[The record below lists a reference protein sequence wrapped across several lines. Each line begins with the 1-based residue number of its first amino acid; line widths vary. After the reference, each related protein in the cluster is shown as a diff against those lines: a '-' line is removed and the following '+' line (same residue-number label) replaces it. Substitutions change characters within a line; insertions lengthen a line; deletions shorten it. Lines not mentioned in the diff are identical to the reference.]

1 MKVAIFSTK
10 SYDRQFLEAA
20 NLANLDQQHQLSF
33 FEARLDHNTAPLA
46 VGFPVVCGFVN
57 DDFSAETLKLLADQG
72 TKLIALRCTGFN
84 NVDLPAAANLGIKVV
99 RVSAYS
105 PYSVAE
111 FAVGMILTLNRKFH
125 KAYNR
130 VREGNFALDSLVGFD
145 LHGRTIGIIG
155 TGKIGLI
162 FARIL
167 AGFGCQILG
176 YDLYANP
183 EFTEIPDARY
193 VDLPELFANSDIISL
208 HCPLTPENRYLI
220 NTSAINQMKSG
231 VILINTSRGGLI
243 DTQAVIIGL
252 KSQIIGALGL
262 DVYEQEGE
270 LFFEDLSS
278 KIIQDD
284 TFERLL
290 TFPNVMV
297 TGHQA
302 FFTEDALGAIAATT
316 IASIT
321 SFANSQPLENEIQE
335 KWGCTM

>member
-20 NLANLDQQHQLSF
+20 NLESSTDPAQQHQLSF
-33 FEARLDHNTAPLA
+33 FEVRLDQNTAPLA
-46 VGFPVVCGFVN
+46 VGFPVICGFVN
-57 DDFSAETLKLLADQG
+57 DNFSADTLKILANQG

-84 NVDLPAAANLGIKVV
+84 NVDLPTATNLGIKVV
-99 RVSAYS
+99 RVSGYS

-130 VREGNFALDSLVGFD
+130 IREGNFALEGLAGFD
-145 LHGRTIGIIG
+145 LHGKTIGVIG

-162 FARIL
+162 FAQIM

-176 YDLYANP
+176 YDLYPNP
-183 EFTEIPDARY
+183 DFIKIPNTRY
-193 VDLPELFANSDIISL
+193 VDLPELFANSHVISL

-220 NTSAINQMKSG
+220 STSAINQMKPG

-243 DTQAVIIGL
+243 DTQAVIMGL

-262 DVYEQEGE
+262 DVYEQEAA

-278 KIIQDD
+278 TIIQDD
-284 TFERLL
+284 IFERLL

-302 FFTEDALGAIAATT
+302 FFTADALADIARTT
-316 IASIT
+316 IASIN
-321 SFANSQPLENEIQE
+321 SFATGQPLANEISINL
-335 KWGCTM
+335 